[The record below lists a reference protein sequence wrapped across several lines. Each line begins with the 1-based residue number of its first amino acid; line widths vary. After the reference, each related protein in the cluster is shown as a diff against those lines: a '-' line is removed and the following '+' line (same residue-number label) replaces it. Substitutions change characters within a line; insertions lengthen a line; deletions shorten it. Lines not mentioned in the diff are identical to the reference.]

1 MSELNLDYKKR
12 IVKAIKDNSF
22 KYPTAK
28 AQATTLGISPAQFSR
43 IMNNDLEAVLSDK
56 NWNEIASQYN
66 VAVSAHS
73 FDWQTATTATYKFIY
88 AQLESCQDMSIS
100 AMFCDIADLGKSFT
114 AKDYVKRHRNAIYI
128 DCSRNKNRT
137 ALIRAMAK
145 EFGINNDEPIR
156 TLQRDLIQYMRSM
169 TKPLVILDE
178 FGDLK
183 YEAFLEIK
191 SLWNATEYRC
201 GWYTMGADGLQH
213 KIDRQK
219 ALKKVG
225 FAEIFSRFGSR
236 YQRITPVEESG
247 RKQFL
252 LGEISKIIRANKSK
266 YTPTQMYAKSLGSL
280 RRVYIEI
287 VKEKAKANEN
297 LIIDNVA

>member
-1 MSELNLDYKKR
+1 MSELSLEYKVR
-12 IVKAIKDNSF
+12 IVESIKENSF

-28 AQATTLGISPAQFSR
+28 SQAISININPAQYSR
-43 IMNNDLEAVLSDK
+43 VINGEIDGVLSDSK
-56 NWNEIASQYN
+56 WNEIASKYN
-66 VAVSAHS
+66 VPVSAHS
-73 FDWQTATTATYKFIY
+73 FDWQIASTATYEFIY
-88 AQLESCQDMSIS
+88 AQLEACQDMSIS

-137 ALIRAMAK
+137 QLLRAMAK
-145 EFGINNDEPIR
+145 EFGIDHDEPIR
-156 TLQRDLIQYMRSM
+156 VLQKDLIQYMRSM

-178 FGDLK
+178 FGDLE
-183 YEAFLEIK
+183 YPAFLEIK

-236 YQRITPVEESG
+236 YQRITPVNEAD
-247 RKQFL
+247 RNQFL
-252 LGEISKIIRANKSK
+252 LGEIARIVKANNSK
-266 YTPTQMYAKSLGSL
+266 YTPTQMFAKSLGSL

-287 VKEKAKANEN
+287 VKEKTN
-297 LIIDNVA
+297 LKVTADTVA